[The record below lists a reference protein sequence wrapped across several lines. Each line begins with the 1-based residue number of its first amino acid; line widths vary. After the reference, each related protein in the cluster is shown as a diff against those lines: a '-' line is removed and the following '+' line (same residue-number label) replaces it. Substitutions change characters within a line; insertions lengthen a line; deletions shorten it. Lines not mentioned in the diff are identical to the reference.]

1 MFSITYVIASVDSLP
16 RNDIVTQPLEGRR
29 DLCEIILKRL
39 TSPRLVNSQSFI
51 GKNLTL
57 GGRKEM
63 DDRRRFHRFQT
74 QMRAQYFLKK
84 KKGGWEE
91 CTVIDVSRKGV
102 SIKFHKPK
110 NIPVGSV
117 IHLEVFPPKE
127 LEPVVLNGVLKRIE
141 QEGDDLI
148 GSVEL
153 KEVLDV
159 NKLAR
164 LG

>member
-1 MFSITYVIASVDSLP
+1 MTKTQ
-16 RNDIVTQPLEGRR
+16 IVTQPLEGRR
-29 DLCEIILKRL
+29 ELCEIILKRL
-39 TSPRLVNSQSFI
+39 TSPRLVNSQI
-51 GKNLTL
+51 YICKKLTL
-57 GGRKEM
+57 GERKEM
-63 DDRRRFHRFQT
+63 DDRRRFHRLQT
-74 QMRAQYFLKK
+74 QMRAQYFLKE

-102 SIKFHKPK
+102 GIKFHKPK

-148 GSVEL
+148 GGVEL
-153 KEVLDV
+153 KEVLDG